1 MLCYQQ
7 EAEFEDELLNQRFTS
22 SCRLQLVDVRMETRR
37 YDATMLGVHYNAVVM
52 HDLDEGT
59 TVVLTDLSALKRDAN
74 VGVCLV
80 FCPRIAQWCKDKI
93 FSPS

>member
-1 MLCYQQ
+1 
-7 EAEFEDELLNQRFTS
+7 
-22 SCRLQLVDVRMETRR
+22 
-37 YDATMLGVHYNAVVM
+37 MLGVDYNAVVM